1 MIIDCIKKI
10 VILEFFVFYMK
21 YIIFYL
27 FQVFVFM
34 FCEVLVDIIKYVKEC
49 LINVEEWN
57 IVVRRKNCE
66 LI

>member
-1 MIIDCIKKI
+1 
-10 VILEFFVFYMK
+10 
-21 YIIFYL
+21 
-27 FQVFVFM
+27 M